1 MFRLLC
7 EIGGPLV
14 AVVLAALLASI
25 AYLTAHVFTK
35 VLWGPWL
42 LEGHLAQGLR
52 PRLGKA
58 PCVRGLGFI

>member
-1 MFRLLC
+1 MFACIPSLVFRLLC

-25 AYLTAHVFTK
+25 AYFTAHVFTK

-42 LEGHLAQGLR
+42 LEGLWGL
-52 PRLGKA
+52 
-58 PCVRGLGFI
+58 LGFLAFWL